1 MRNIFKVQTDLTSFT
16 YPIVKIVICILIYAL
31 IFFRNRFLSI
41 TTVWGEVLT
50 TATCAVLVSL
60 TLFCVYISIFE
71 IFFTIGNL
79 LKK

>member
-16 YPIVKIVICILIYAL
+16 YPIVKIIICILFYAL
-31 IFFRNRFLSI
+31 MFFRDRFLSI

-50 TATCAVLVSL
+50 TAIVCVLVIA
-60 TLFCVYISIFE
+60 TIFCVYISIFE

>member
-16 YPIVKIVICILIYAL
+16 YPIVKIVICILFYAL
-31 IFFRNRFLSI
+31 MFFRNRFLSI
-41 TTVWGEVLT
+41 TTVLGEVLT
-50 TATCAVLVSL
+50 TAIVCVLGIATIL
-60 TLFCVYISIFE
+60 CVYISICE